1 MMITRQSVSVLFIIL
16 AAAMLTVSCNN
27 TPKGYVITDTPKS
40 GTIHISVDESFKPV
54 ISQEILVFESTYP
67 ETHIIADYKSE
78 ADCFKDLE
86 KDSTRL
92 IIVARGLTHEEGKYY
107 ESKLSYTPKWDALAY
122 DAVDV
127 IVNVGAK
134 DSVFTLKKLKDL
146 LNGAD
151 TTKDVAVDGK
161 NATSTVRYLV
171 DSFLNGKQF
180 GSNVKAATGSK
191 AVVDYVSRNPNAV
204 GFVGSSWVGNEQD
217 PEQKEYLDKIIMGI
231 VEVKNRPGFFAR
243 PSQATIAQGQYPLVR
258 PLYYIL
264 KENTVALGSA
274 FTTFMGLERGQL
286 IFRRSYLVPAKMDF
300 NMRSGGF

>member
-16 AAAMLTVSCNN
+16 AAAIFNVSCKQ
-27 TPKGYVITDTPKS
+27 TPKGYVIQDTPKS
-40 GTIHISVDESFKPV
+40 GTIYISVDESFKPV

-67 ETHIIADYKSE
+67 DAHIIADYKSE

-92 IIVARGLTHEEGKYY
+92 IIVARGLTHEEGQYY
-107 ESKLSYTPKWDALAY
+107 KSKLSYTPKWDAVAY

-127 IVNVGAK
+127 VLNAGTK

-146 LNGAD
+146 LNGTD

-180 GSNVKAATGSK
+180 GANVKAAPGSK
-191 AVVDYVSRNPNAV
+191 GVVDYVSRNPNAV
-204 GFVGSSWVGNEQD
+204 GFVGSSWVGNEED
-217 PEQKEYLDKIIMGI
+217 PEQKEYLSKVITGI
-231 VEVKNRPGFFAR
+231 VEVKHQPGYFAR
-243 PSQATIAQGQYPLVR
+243 PSQATIGQGQYPLVR
-258 PLYYIL
+258 PLFYIL

-274 FTTFMGLERGQL
+274 FTTFMGLQRGQL

-300 NMRSGGF
+300 NIRSGGL